1 MNDPVGLIGRNG
13 GTAARDLRPRVDQPT
28 TDAQGR
34 DFKSLLVDEI
44 AQVNEMQGDAARALE
59 DLSTGRRTDIETVI
73 MATEKADTAFR
84 LLMQVRNKMLDA
96 YEELKQM
103 RI

>member
-1 MNDPVGLIGRNG
+1 MNDPVGLIGKNQA
-13 GTAARDLRPRVDQPT
+13 TVARDLRSRADQST

-34 DFKSLLVDEI
+34 DFKSLLVSEI
-44 AQVNEMQGDAARALE
+44 AQVNEMQGDAARAIE
-59 DLSTGRRTDIETVI
+59 DLSTGRRADIETVI

-96 YEELKQM
+96 YEEVKQM
-103 RI
+103 RV